1 MNKTLIAKN
10 RKTNFD
16 DLFPNLTLPNVSGNV
31 TLTKNN
37 MFGVNTIL
45 ISTTLERE
53 KNKGNKTRNPSSLKA
68 RVWIFFNLF
77 ESIWIFLNL
86 FESIESICTKMVP
99 AEKRDT

>member
-53 KNKGNKTRNPSSLKA
+53 KNKGKNDHLKFQRFFEICPS
-68 RVWIFFNLF
+68 
-77 ESIWIFLNL
+77 
-86 FESIESICTKMVP
+86 
-99 AEKRDT
+99 